1 MHLLLRLLRHL
12 HHRLRSLTLR
22 LLLRV
27 LLQLSQSSLLPHSQ
41 ALLRRLRSLLRYSRL
56 LLSSLRS
63 RDRTTRS
70 RF

>member
-41 ALLRRLRSLLRYSRL
+41 ILFRRLRSLLRYNRL
-56 LLSSLRS
+56 LLLSLLS
-63 RDRTTRS
+63 KGRTIRC

>member
-12 HHRLRSLTLR
+12 HHRLRSLIPR

-41 ALLRRLRSLLRYSRL
+41 ILFRRLRSLLRYNRL

-63 RDRTTRS
+63 KGRTIRC

>member
-12 HHRLRSLTLR
+12 HHRLRSLILR

-27 LLQLSQSSLLPHSQ
+27 LLQLSQSSLLQPSQ
-41 ALLRRLRSLLRYSRL
+41 ILFRRLRTLLRHNRL
-56 LLSSLRS
+56 LLPILRS
-63 RDRTTRS
+63 RDRTIRC

>member
-27 LLQLSQSSLLPHSQ
+27 LPQLSQSSLLQPSQ
-41 ALLRRLRSLLRYSRL
+41 TLLRRLRTLLRHNRL
-56 LLSSLRS
+56 VPSSLRS
-63 RDRTTRS
+63 KDRTIRC